1 MSRVR
6 LLAATII
13 VASWAG
19 QVSMAAKA
27 TASKPAEAA
36 APRIAVFRLS
46 GEMREGPPQ
55 FDLGLEMEERNSLY
69 QLLERFRKAAK
80 DPTLK
85 GVVLTFDEAQ
95 IGWGQTQQLRRSIKE
110 LQKADK
116 DVYCYLESAGN
127 GTYYAAAAASQV
139 CMTPIGDLNLIG
151 MHVEQS
157 FFKGLLDKIK
167 VEADIEHV
175 GAYKGAGEPF
185 TRTEPSPEAKEMI
198 EWLVKDLFDQL
209 LAGIASDRKLT
220 RERVSALVDE
230 GPYTAARAKQAGLID
245 ETMYAEEFIESLK
258 DRYGSNLVLDHKYG
272 RKKGPEIDFSS
283 PFAFFK
289 LLGEAGKK
297 RSRTKPE
304 IAVIYVDGMIMTGK
318 TEEGFFGDSGTVG
331 STTLRRVLNKAAADE
346 QVKAV
351 VLRVNSP
358 GGSALASDI
367 IWHAAADLAE
377 DKPLVVSMG
386 DVAASGGYYVAMGAP
401 TVFAEEGT
409 ITGSIGVVGGKLVT
423 KGLWDWAGVTTWEM
437 NLGQN
442 ADLYSSNRRFDDRQ
456 REVVRKYMRE
466 VYDEFT
472 GRVKDSRGDRL
483 KGDIEE
489 LAGGRVYT
497 GRQALA
503 KGLVDRLGGLND
515 AVAFAAEKAELK
527 DYELRILPEPQN
539 FVEAIIKGLS
549 GETDD
554 DEAPEQISLGR
565 GWLRQMPEVAQVL
578 RALERIDPSR
588 ARLAADWL
596 KVAETLAGEHAVM
609 VVPSAFTI
617 R

>member
-1 MSRVR
+1 M
-6 LLAATII
+6 
-13 VASWAG
+13 
-19 QVSMAAKA
+19 
-27 TASKPAEAA
+27 
-36 APRIAVFRLS
+36 
-46 GEMREGPPQ
+46 
-55 FDLGLEMEERNSLY
+55 
-69 QLLERFRKAAK
+69 
-80 DPTLK
+80 
-85 GVVLTFDEAQ
+85 
-95 IGWGQTQQLRRSIKE
+95 
-110 LQKADK
+110 
-116 DVYCYLESAGN
+116 
-127 GTYYAAAAASQV
+127 
-139 CMTPIGDLNLIG
+139 
-151 MHVEQS
+151 
-157 FFKGLLDKIK
+157 
-167 VEADIEHV
+167 
-175 GAYKGAGEPF
+175 
-185 TRTEPSPEAKEMI
+185 
-198 EWLVKDLFDQL
+198 
-209 LAGIASDRKLT
+209 
-220 RERVSALVDE
+220 
-230 GPYTAARAKQAGLID
+230 
-245 ETMYAEEFIESLK
+245 
-258 DRYGSNLVLDHKYG
+258 
-272 RKKGPEIDFSS
+272 
-283 PFAFFK
+283 
-289 LLGEAGKK
+289 
-297 RSRTKPE
+297 
-304 IAVIYVDGMIMTGK
+304 
-318 TEEGFFGDSGTVG
+318 
-331 STTLRRVLNKAAADE
+331 
-346 QVKAV
+346 
-351 VLRVNSP
+351 
-358 GGSALASDI
+358 
-367 IWHAAADLAE
+367 
-377 DKPLVVSMG
+377 
-386 DVAASGGYYVAMGAP
+386 
-401 TVFAEEGT
+401 
-409 ITGSIGVVGGKLVT
+409 VGGKLVT